1 MSGGGWLRRDFLGA
15 SAAALGLPRRARAA
29 PTADPASVLVLGD
42 WGVEGKHAQRA
53 IAQSMALAAAET
65 NARFVLTTGDNF
77 YPAGVSSA
85 ADPQWKTSFEEIY
98 TARPLQIPWY
108 AALGNHDY
116 RGEPAA
122 QVAYGGA
129 GRRWRMPDRYYCIRP
144 HADDLPADVEIFVLD
159 TTPMA
164 PELGENLL
172 RILRYGRT
180 FVPDPAQQ
188 MLWLQARLAR
198 STAAWKIVVG
208 HHPIHSGGRHGGSAG
223 VAARVE
229 PLLERYGVQAYLCGH
244 DHVLQHIQAGRT
256 HHICSGSG
264 ASAGAVAAVRGGRF
278 AAAAPGFAVL
288 SFDRGGERLRLD
300 LRGADAATLYR
311 AEIPRTA

>member
-1 MSGGGWLRRDFLGA
+1 MSGGGWLRREFMGA
-15 SAAALGLPRRARAA
+15 GVAALAVPRRARAA
-29 PTADPASVLVLGD
+29 PTADPASILVLGD
-42 WGVEGKHAQRA
+42 WGMDGKHAQRA
-53 IAQSMALAAAET
+53 VARSMALAAAET
-65 NARFVLTTGDNF
+65 NARLVLTTGDNF

-85 ADPQWKTSFEEIY
+85 ADSQWKTSFEDIY
-98 TARPLQIPWY
+98 AAGSLQIPWY

-129 GRRWRMPDRYYCIRP
+129 GRRWQMPDRYYCVRP
-144 HADDLPADVEIFVLD
+144 SEGGLPADVEIFVLD

-164 PELGENLL
+164 PEFGEKLM
-172 RILRYGRT
+172 RIVRYGRT
-180 FVPDPAQQ
+180 SMPDPAPQV
-188 MLWLQARLAR
+188 LWLQAQLAR

-208 HHPIHSGGRHGGSAG
+208 HHPIHSGGHHGGSAG
-223 VAARVE
+223 VAARIE

-264 ASAGAVAAVRGGRF
+264 ASAGAVATVRGGRF
-278 AAAAPGFAVL
+278 AGAVPGFAVL
-288 SFDRGGERLRLD
+288 SFDPGGDRLRLD
-300 LRGADAATLYR
+300 LRGADAATLYS